1 MENQRRHDSR
11 KVSLGGTS
19 KSPDSFW
26 RLIVP
31 SARLEKGKPQQD
43 TIPHSGHPPIEHAE
57 EHKYAQPAESHRHGD
72 AGERSRGQLLTR
84 SHALHKADIEQDSS
98 AGFEDT
104 EWSDS
109 DENYEEVDNR
119 DDNVTDSDASSL
131 ATQMSQLSYVTH
143 RRASASARRNLEK
156 RSKEPHKKTVPKRKM
171 THSQLASAKVVGS
184 RKRVKVVAE
193 ESDED
198 SDENCDEEP
207 DEEEAAIRNVNRPA
221 KGRARG
227 KNLPPLPVLPP
238 PSRKNRPWTTKE
250 EEILFSLR
258 KKGKSWKY
266 IGEDVLGRTTRAV
279 KGHWEC
285 LRTESFKPV
294 KARSKGVRRAHNPSV
309 LSAMAKTGNLNK
321 PWSKEEDS
329 ILISLRAQGK
339 TIRYISG
346 RIRGRGI
353 AACKTHWLKIK
364 RQIPEKKSLPDHSPF
379 FPVSQ
384 LHQDAKEP
392 ESNSRPAVAVVVKQ
406 KYPLSRRHSRS
417 SSWPK

>member
-1 MENQRRHDSR
+1 MDNQRRHDSR

-19 KSPDSFW
+19 KKPDSFW
-26 RLIVP
+26 SLIVP
-31 SARLEKGKPQQD
+31 SARLEKRKPQPG
-43 TIPHSGHPPIEHAE
+43 TIPHPGHPPTKHAE
-57 EHKYAQPAESHRHGD
+57 EHKYTQSAESHGHGD
-72 AGERSRGQLLTR
+72 DGERSRGQLLAR
-84 SHALHKADIEQDSS
+84 SHALHKRNKEEDSYAAS
-98 AGFEDT
+98 EDT

-109 DENYEEVDNR
+109 DDNYE
-119 DDNVTDSDASSL
+119 TASDASSL

-143 RRASASARRNLEK
+143 RKASANARRNMRK
-156 RSKEPHKKTVPKRKM
+156 RSKEPHEKTVPKRKK
-171 THSQLASAKVVGS
+171 THSQPASAKGIGS
-184 RKRVKVVAE
+184 RKRVKVVVE

-198 SDENCDEEP
+198 SDENLDEEP
-207 DEEEAAIRNVNRPA
+207 DEKEAANENVNRPA

-227 KNLPPLPVLPP
+227 KNVSALPILPP